1 MTATGDRIDDLPD
14 AGGGLERSS
23 TAERVA
29 DLLRGH
35 IIDGAL
41 APGARLSE
49 ERLGRKFRV
58 SRNTL
63 REAFRLLGHERL
75 LVHEFNRGV
84 FVAKPGAEDV
94 VDLFRMRRVLELD
107 AVRASARASAEA
119 LNAVGAAV
127 EEGEAA
133 HARGDWEGIGTA
145 NMAYHR
151 RIGGLLGSPRV
162 DETMRQLLAEL
173 RLAFHVMAAPRDFY
187 TPYLDRNHAIYDL
200 LAAGAV
206 DTAAE
211 ELADYFDTAERQLVH
226 AFTARAA
233 DRGA

>member
-1 MTATGDRIDDLPD
+1 M
-14 AGGGLERSS
+14 ERSS

-29 DLLRGH
+29 DLLRTH

-94 VDLFRMRRVLELD
+94 VDLFRMRRALELA
-107 AVRASARASAEA
+107 AVRVGAQAPADAIGA
-119 LNAVGAAV
+119 IGAAV
-127 EEGEAA
+127 EQGEAA
-133 HARGDWEGIGTA
+133 RARGDWEGIGTA

-151 RIGGLLGSPRV
+151 AIGGLLGSPRA
-162 DETMRQLLAEL
+162 DEAMRQLLAEL

-187 TPYLDRNHAIYDL
+187 APYLDRNRRIYDL
-200 LAAGAV
+200 LAIGAFEAA
-206 DTAAE
+206 AAE
-211 ELADYFDTAERQLVH
+211 LAGYFDAAEDQLVR
-226 AFTARAA
+226 AFTT
-233 DRGA
+233 GAQA

>member
-1 MTATGDRIDDLPD
+1 MTATGDWIDGLPE
-14 AGGGLERSS
+14 AGDELERSS

-29 DLLRGH
+29 DLLRSH
-35 IIDGAL
+35 IINGAM

-94 VDLFRMRRVLELD
+94 VDLFRMRRALELP
-107 AVRASARASAEA
+107 AVRSGARASAEA
-119 LNAVGAAV
+119 LGAVGAAV
-127 EEGEAA
+127 EQGEAA
-133 HARGDWEGIGTA
+133 RARGDWEGIGTA

-151 RIGGLLGSPRV
+151 AVAGLLGSPRA

-187 TPYLDRNHAIYDL
+187 APYLDRNRAIYDL
-200 LAAGAV
+200 LAAGAFEP
-206 DTAAE
+206 AAQELE
-211 ELADYFDTAERQLVH
+211 EYFDVAERQLVQ
-226 AFTARAA
+226 AFTA
-233 DRGA
+233 DSRG

>member
-1 MTATGDRIDDLPD
+1 MTAAGDWIDDLPE
-14 AGGGLERSS
+14 AGDELERSS

-35 IIDGAL
+35 IINGAM

-84 FVAKPGAEDV
+84 FVAKPGAADV
-94 VDLFRMRRVLELD
+94 ADLFRMRRALELT
-107 AVRASARASAEA
+107 AVRSGAQAAAGA
-119 LNAVGAAV
+119 LGAVGAAV
-127 EEGEAA
+127 EQGEAA
-133 HARGDWEGIGTA
+133 RARGDWEGIGTA

-151 RIGGLLGSPRV
+151 AVAGLLGSPRA

-187 TPYLDRNHAIYDL
+187 APYLDRNRVIYDL
-200 LAAGAV
+200 LSAGSGASAAR
-206 DTAAE
+206 
-211 ELADYFDTAERQLVH
+211 ELEDYFDLAEHQLVQ
-226 AFTARAA
+226 AFAA
-233 DRGA
+233 TPRS

>member
-1 MTATGDRIDDLPD
+1 MTATGDWIDDLPD
-14 AGGGLERSS
+14 AGDDLERSS

-35 IIDGAL
+35 IINGAL

-94 VDLFRMRRVLELD
+94 VDMFRMRRALELA
-107 AVRASARASAEA
+107 AVRSGPQAPAEA
-119 LNAVGAAV
+119 VGTVGAAV
-127 EEGEAA
+127 EQGEG
-133 HARGDWEGIGTA
+133 ARAQGDWEGIGTA

-151 RIGGLLGSPRV
+151 AIGGLLGSPRV

-187 TPYLDRNHAIYDL
+187 APYLDRNRAIYEL
-200 LAAGAV
+200 LAAGSF

-211 ELADYFDTAERQLVH
+211 ELAGYFDIAENQLVR
-226 AFTARAA
+226 AFTAPPRV
-233 DRGA
+233 